1 MQLSSRLLGLSIV
14 FALGLFGCA
23 ESHYR
28 QHRTTT
34 RRTAV
39 TKRQPRPPTRLPR
52 PRRVSMVTTPGSP
65 IHKNSIPTLEDGRY
79 CEVIVVYM
87 SDDGIVLGDVW
98 NSLAFGTC
106 PQELWEELDTDT
118 IAADFPDALVI
129 RLNGPRYFLM
139 QHLMDAPSQLEVTVH
154 DFGGIAMVKA
164 ATVEVN
170 LAAQNGYTPITVNRD
185 NTWRFEAGNRVHE
198 LIDTEGNVYTMQ
210 SFSQIVDEAL
220 SYEDLETL
228 GDRLSLP
235 DGWRYRVRILEEDL
249 DVQAIGTA
257 TVLQDELQNTY
268 QWRADCQIDTGD

>member
-1 MQLSSRLLGLSIV
+1 MQLSSRLLGLSII
-14 FALGLFGCA
+14 FALGLSGCA
-23 ESHYR
+23 D
-28 QHRTTT
+28 TTSST
-34 RRTAV
+34 PDNNTQGSSDETPTETTDTTAE
-39 TKRQPRPPTRLPR
+39 TEACIDGNDSGLTDPQ
-52 PRRVSMVTTPGSP
+52 
-65 IHKNSIPTLEDGRY
+65 NSIPTLEDGRY
-79 CEVIVVYM
+79 CEVLVVYM
-87 SDDGIVLGDVW
+87 SDDGIMLGDVW
-98 NSLAFGTC
+98 NSLALGTC
-106 PQELWEELDTDT
+106 PQELWDELDTAT
-118 IAADFPDALVI
+118 IAADFPDALLI
-129 RLNGPRYFLM
+129 QLNGPRYFLM

-170 LAAQNGYTPITVNRD
+170 PAAQNGYTPITVNRD

-210 SFSQIVDEAL
+210 SFSRIVDEAL

-235 DGWRYRVRILEEDL
+235 DGWRYRVRMLDEDL